1 MFAITRKQKAAKLAK
16 EQALQ
21 EHRAQQFA
29 LAERESD
36 AGHAYWDAK
45 IAGRVIGRN
54 SVRRNQPI
62 GDFRTHFLYRNI
74 HTDPYVA
81 GRYHQGILDGIQL
94 GLEEGKA
101 EQVNRESLAV

>member
-21 EHRAQQFA
+21 EHRAQLLA
-29 LAERESD
+29 AAERESD
-36 AGHAYWDAK
+36 ASHAYWDAK
-45 IAGRVIGRN
+45 ITGRVLGRN
-54 SVRRNQPI
+54 SIRKGQPI

-74 HTDPYVA
+74 HTDSYVA

-101 EQVNRESLAV
+101 EKANRESLAV